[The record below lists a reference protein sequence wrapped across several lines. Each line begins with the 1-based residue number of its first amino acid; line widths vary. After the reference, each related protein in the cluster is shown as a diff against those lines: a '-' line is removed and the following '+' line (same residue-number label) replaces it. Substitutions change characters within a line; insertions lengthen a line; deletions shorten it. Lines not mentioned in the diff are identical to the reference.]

1 MSAASGM
8 AAQPKRRPVFV
19 RTAAPMTEDRVWPEE
34 REQFSG
40 KAISGWT
47 FWV

>member
-8 AAQPKRRPVFV
+8 AAQPKRQPVFV

-47 FWV
+47 LWV